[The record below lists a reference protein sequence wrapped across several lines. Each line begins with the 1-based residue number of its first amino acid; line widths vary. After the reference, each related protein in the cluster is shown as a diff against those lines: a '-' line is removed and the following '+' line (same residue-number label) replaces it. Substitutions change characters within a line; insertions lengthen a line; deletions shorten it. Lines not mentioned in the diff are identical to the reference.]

1 VSRDGAI
8 DEATLAKKA
17 KAKKRAQARAGFL
30 RETVRWHWISA
41 AICLVGIILFAVTG
55 ITLNHARQIEAKP
68 VTTNREATAPAPV
81 IKALQ
86 AAEAAQAPLP
96 DIAQAWLNKDLKLDA
111 PKGAVI
117 EWSDGEAYVA
127 LPRPGGDGWVTI
139 DTETGAAEAEL
150 TSRGW
155 VSYLNDLHKGRNTG
169 PVWSWFLDI
178 FAAGCI
184 VFCITG
190 LILLWMHAHARK
202 TTWWY
207 VGLGLFIPLVLALHF
222 IP

>member
-86 AAEAAQAPLP
+86 AAEA
-96 DIAQAWLNKDLKLDA
+96 
-111 PKGAVI
+111 
-117 EWSDGEAYVA
+117 
-127 LPRPGGDGWVTI
+127 
-139 DTETGAAEAEL
+139 EL

>member
-1 VSRDGAI
+1 MSRDGAI

-68 VTTNREATAPAPV
+68 ATTNREATAPAPV

>member
-1 VSRDGAI
+1 MDVVT
-8 DEATLAKKA
+8 DEAKLAAKA
-17 KAKKRAQARAGFL
+17 KAKKKAQARAGFL

-68 VTTNREATAPAPV
+68 VVKTLEATAPAPV

-86 AAEAAQAPLP
+86 AAETAKGTLP
-96 DIAQAWLNKDLKLDA
+96 DAAQAWLNKELKVDA
-111 PKGAVI
+111 PKAAAI
-117 EWSDGEAYVA
+117 EWSAGEAYIA

-155 VSYLNDLHKGRNTG
+155 ISYLNDLHKGRNTG
-169 PVWSWFLDI
+169 PVWAWFLDI

-184 VFCITG
+184 VFCVTG
-190 LILLWMHAHARK
+190 LILLQMHAHARK

-207 VGLGLFIPLVLALHF
+207 VGIGLFIPLVLALHF

>member
-1 VSRDGAI
+1 MDIAV
-8 DEATLAKKA
+8 DEAKLAA
-17 KAKKRAQARAGFL
+17 KARARKRAQARAGFL

-55 ITLNHARQIEAKP
+55 ITLNHARQIETRP
-68 VTTNREATAPAPV
+68 VVSTLKGTAPPPV
-81 IKALQ
+81 IAAMQ
-86 AAEAAQAPLP
+86 AAETAKGALP
-96 DIAQAWLNKDLKLDA
+96 DAAQAWLIKDLKVEA
-111 PKGAVI
+111 PKKAAI

-127 LPRPGGDGWVTI
+127 LPRPGGDGWVSI
-139 DTETGAAEAEL
+139 DTETGATEAEL

-155 VSYLNDLHKGRNTG
+155 ISYLNDLHKGRNTG
-169 PVWSWFLDI
+169 PVWAWFLDI

-184 VFCITG
+184 VFCVTG
-190 LILLWMHAHARK
+190 LILLFMHAHARK

>member
-1 VSRDGAI
+1 MDVAV
-8 DEATLAKKA
+8 DEAKLAAKA
-17 KAKKRAQARAGFL
+17 KAKKRAQLRAGFL

-41 AICLVGIILFAVTG
+41 AICLVGIVLFAITG
-55 ITLNHARQIEAKP
+55 ITLNHARQIEARP
-68 VTTNREATAPAPV
+68 VTVNREATAPAPV
-81 IKALQ
+81 IAALQ
-86 AAEAAQAPLP
+86 AAERTRAALP
-96 DIAQAWLNKDLKLDA
+96 DAARAWLLKDLKVEA
-111 PKGAVI
+111 PRQASI
-117 EWSDGEAYVA
+117 EWTDGEAYVA

-155 VSYLNDLHKGRNTG
+155 ISYLNDLHKGRNTG
-169 PVWSWFLDI
+169 PVWAWFIDI

-190 LILLWMHAHARK
+190 LILLFMHAHARK

-222 IP
+222 I

>member
-1 VSRDGAI
+1 MDVAV
-8 DEATLAKKA
+8 DEAKLAAKA
-17 KAKKRAQARAGFL
+17 KAKRRAQLRAGFL

-41 AICLVGIILFAVTG
+41 AICLVGIVLFAITG
-55 ITLNHARQIEAKP
+55 ITLNHARQIEARP
-68 VTTNREATAPAPV
+68 VTVNREATAPAPV
-81 IKALQ
+81 IAALQ
-86 AAEAAQAPLP
+86 DAERTRAALP
-96 DIAQAWLNKDLKLDA
+96 DAARAWLLKDLKVEA
-111 PKGAVI
+111 PRQASI
-117 EWSDGEAYVA
+117 EWTDGEAYVA

-139 DTETGAAEAEL
+139 DTETGATEAEL

-155 VSYLNDLHKGRNTG
+155 ISYLNDLHKGRNTG
-169 PVWSWFLDI
+169 PVWAWFIDI

-190 LILLWMHAHARK
+190 LILLFMHAHARK

-222 IP
+222 I

>member
-1 VSRDGAI
+1 MDARV
-8 DEATLAKKA
+8 DEANLALKA
-17 KAKKRAQARAGFL
+17 KARKRAQARAGFL

-68 VTTNREATAPAPV
+68 VVSTVEATAPAPV
-81 IKALQ
+81 IAALK
-86 AAEAAQAPLP
+86 AAETAKGRLP
-96 DIAQAWLNKDLKLDA
+96 DVAQAWLGKAVKIEVPKAA
-111 PKGAVI
+111 PI
-117 EWSDGEAYVA
+117 EWSEGEAYIA

-139 DTETGAAEAEL
+139 DTETGATEAEL

-155 VSYLNDLHKGRNTG
+155 ISYLNDLHKGRNTG
-169 PVWSWFLDI
+169 PVWAWFLDI

-184 VFCITG
+184 VFCVTG
-190 LILLWMHAHARK
+190 LILLFLHAHARK

>member
-1 VSRDGAI
+1 MDVAV
-8 DEATLAKKA
+8 DETKLAAKA
-17 KAKKRAQARAGFL
+17 KARKRAQMRAGFL

-41 AICLVGIILFAVTG
+41 AICLVGIVLFAVTG

-68 VTTNREATAPAPV
+68 AVTTREATAPAPV

-86 AAEAAQAPLP
+86 AAETAKGALP
-96 DIAQAWLNKDLKLDA
+96 GVAQAWLNKDLKLDA
-111 PKGAVI
+111 PKAAAI
-117 EWSDGEAYVA
+117 EWSDGEAYIA

-139 DTETGAAEAEL
+139 DTETGATEAEL

-155 VSYLNDLHKGRNTG
+155 ISYFNDLHKGRNTG
-169 PVWSWFLDI
+169 PVWAWFLDI

-184 VFCITG
+184 VFCVTG
-190 LILLWMHAHARK
+190 LILLFMHAHARK

-222 IP
+222 MP

>member
-1 VSRDGAI
+1 MV
-8 DEATLAKKA
+8 DEAKLAQKA
-17 KAKKRAQARAGFL
+17 KAKRRAQARAGFL

-41 AICLVGIILFAVTG
+41 AICLVGIVLFAVTG
-55 ITLNHARQIEAKP
+55 ITLNHARQIEARP
-68 VTTNREATAPAPV
+68 VTSNREATAPAAV
-81 IKALQ
+81 IAAMQKAET
-86 AAEAAQAPLP
+86 AKGALP
-96 DIAQAWLNKDLKLDA
+96 DAAQAWLNKAVKVETPKNA
-111 PKGAVI
+111 PI
-117 EWSDGEAYVA
+117 EWSDGEAYIA

-139 DTETGAAEAEL
+139 DTRTGATEAEL

>member
-1 VSRDGAI
+1 M
-8 DEATLAKKA
+8 DEAKLAAKA
-17 KAKKRAQARAGFL
+17 KARKKAQARAGFL

-41 AICLVGIILFAVTG
+41 AICLVGIILFSITG
-55 ITLNHARQIEAKP
+55 ITLNHARQIETKP
-68 VTTNREATAPAPV
+68 VVTNREATAPAPV

-86 AAEAAQAPLP
+86 AAEASKGNLP
-96 DIAQAWLNKDLKLDA
+96 DLAQSWLNRELKLETPKAA
-111 PKGAVI
+111 PI

-139 DTETGAAEAEL
+139 DTETGATEAEL

-155 VSYLNDLHKGRNTG
+155 ISYLNDLHKGRNTG
-169 PVWSWFLDI
+169 TVWAWFIDI

-184 VFCITG
+184 VFCVTG
-190 LILLWMHAHARK
+190 LILLFMHAHARK

>member
-1 VSRDGAI
+1 MDARVN
-8 DEATLAKKA
+8 EA
-17 KAKKRAQARAGFL
+17 KAAERAKARKRAQARAGFL

-41 AICLVGIILFAVTG
+41 AICLVGIVLFAVTG

-68 VTTNREATAPAPV
+68 VTKTLEATAPAPV
-81 IKALQ
+81 IAAMK
-86 AAEAAQAPLP
+86 AAETAKGKLP
-96 DIAQAWLNKDLKLDA
+96 DAAQAWLLKDLKVEA
-111 PKGAVI
+111 PKAAAI
-117 EWSDGEAYVA
+117 EWSDGEAYIA

-139 DTETGAAEAEL
+139 DTGTGATEAEL

-155 VSYLNDLHKGRNTG
+155 ISYLNDLHKGRNTG
-169 PVWSWFLDI
+169 PVWAWFLDI

-184 VFCITG
+184 VFCVTG
-190 LILLWMHAHARK
+190 LILLFMHAHARK

>member
-1 VSRDGAI
+1 
-8 DEATLAKKA
+8 
-17 KAKKRAQARAGFL
+17 
-30 RETVRWHWISA
+30 
-41 AICLVGIILFAVTG
+41 
-55 ITLNHARQIEAKP
+55 
-68 VTTNREATAPAPV
+68 V

-86 AAEAAQAPLP
+86 AAEAALAPMP